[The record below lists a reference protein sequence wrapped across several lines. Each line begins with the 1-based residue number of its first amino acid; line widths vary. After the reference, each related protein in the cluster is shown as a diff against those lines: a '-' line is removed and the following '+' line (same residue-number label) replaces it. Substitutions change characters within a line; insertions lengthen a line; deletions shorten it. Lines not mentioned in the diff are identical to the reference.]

1 MGAVASQ
8 VNNIVQAFLGMG
20 ATVMLPIILFIVGI
34 CFKMKPGQA
43 FKSGLTVG
51 IGFVGINAIIG
62 ILTANVG
69 PAAQAMVKN
78 AGLHL
83 SAADVG
89 WPALSAIT
97 WGLPIAPFVIP
108 LTILID
114 IIMIVTNK
122 TRTVD
127 VDMWNYWHFALAVTL
142 VYYVTDN
149 FWLGILAAAIIAV
162 IIFKLADWAAPMG
175 EKYFGLKGISL
186 PTVSSATFWPIG
198 LLGNWILDKI
208 PGVRKINWDP
218 QKIQKRFG
226 VMGEPMMIGLILG
239 IIFGLLARYDFTKVL
254 TTGVNLAGVMLL
266 LPRMTRVLL
275 EGLMP
280 ISQAV
285 QKFLTKRFP
294 DKKNLFIGLDIAVA
308 IGNPAVISTGL
319 LLTPI
324 AVVLAFILPGN
335 NTLPLA
341 DLSNLAVFC
350 SMIVLACKGNVFRG
364 LIISIPCIIGDLYI
378 SSAMAPIIT
387 KMARGVHFAQA
398 QHSVITA
405 FLDGGNPL
413 RFWIVKIFQLNWFAL
428 VLIPIVGLLIWFIY
442 KATKKEV
449 LGSEND
455 Q

>member
-8 VNNIVQAFLGMG
+8 LNNIVQAFLGMG

-127 VDMWNYWHFALAVTL
+127 VDMWNYWHFALAGTL
-142 VYYVTDN
+142 VYYVTGN

-162 IIFKLADWAAPMG
+162 ITFKLADWAAPMG

-335 NTLPLA
+335 STLPLA

-428 VLIPIVGLLIWFIY
+428 ILIPIVGLLIWFIY

>member
-1 MGAVASQ
+1 MASLASNL
-8 VNNIVQAFLGMG
+8 NNIVQAFLGMG

-62 ILTANVG
+62 ILTQTVG

-108 LTILID
+108 LTIVIN

-127 VDMWNYWHFALAVTL
+127 VDMWNYWHFALCGTL
-142 VYYVTDN
+142 VYYVTNN
-149 FWLGILAAAIIAV
+149 FWLGLLAAAIIAI
-162 IIFKLADWAAPMG
+162 IIFKISDWAAPMG

-198 LLGNWILDKI
+198 LLGNWLIDKI

-218 QKIQKRFG
+218 AKIQKRFG

-239 IIFGLLARYDFTKVL
+239 ILFGCLARYDITKIL
-254 TTGVNLAGVMLL
+254 GIGVNLAAVMLL

-294 DKKNLFIGLDIAVA
+294 NKKNLFIGLDIAVA
-308 IGNPAVISTGL
+308 IGNPSVISTGL

-324 AVVLAFILPGN
+324 AVILAFILPGN

-378 SSAMAPIIT
+378 SSALAPVIT
-387 KMARGVHFAQA
+387 KMARGVNFAQA
-398 QHSVITA
+398 KHSVITA

-413 RFWIVKIFQLNWFAL
+413 RYWIVKINELNPIAL
-428 VLIPIVGLLIWFIY
+428 ILIPIVIALIWFTY
-442 KATKKEV
+442 KVTKKEV
-449 LGSEND
+449 LAADD

>member
-127 VDMWNYWHFALAVTL
+127 VDMWNYWHFALAGTL

-254 TTGVNLAGVMLL
+254 TTGVNLVGVMLL

-294 DKKNLFIGLDIAVA
+294 DKKNLFIGLDIDVA

>member
-1 MGAVASQ
+1 
-8 VNNIVQAFLGMG
+8 
-20 ATVMLPIILFIVGI
+20 
-34 CFKMKPGQA
+34 
-43 FKSGLTVG
+43 
-51 IGFVGINAIIG
+51 
-62 ILTANVG
+62 
-69 PAAQAMVKN
+69 
-78 AGLHL
+78 
-83 SAADVG
+83 
-89 WPALSAIT
+89 
-97 WGLPIAPFVIP
+97 
-108 LTILID
+108 
-114 IIMIVTNK
+114 
-122 TRTVD
+122 
-127 VDMWNYWHFALAVTL
+127 
-142 VYYVTDN
+142 
-149 FWLGILAAAIIAV
+149 
-162 IIFKLADWAAPMG
+162 MG